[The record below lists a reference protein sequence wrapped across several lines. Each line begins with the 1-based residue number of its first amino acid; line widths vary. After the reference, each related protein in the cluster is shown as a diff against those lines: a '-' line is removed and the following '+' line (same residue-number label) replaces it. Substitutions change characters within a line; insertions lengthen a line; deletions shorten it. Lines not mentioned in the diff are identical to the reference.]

1 MWGSRGDPHGSPLG
15 AEVIVR
21 ASTRAAVIGTMV
33 MLAACTG
40 DGSKAPP
47 RPVRFESA
55 DCPSEIRTVTL
66 FHVSC
71 GYLEVPQDRST
82 PGGPTAR
89 VFVSRWEPK
98 AKTVAPIPVLY
109 LGDDIAY
116 SFDYVSLNGMVDH
129 LVDRVVYA
137 MEPRGTGQ
145 SQPNLSCPEVD
156 ALAEQVLSVPSDD
169 AGARSAFLAAVA
181 TCRDRIV
188 SQGIDPVDFS
198 LEASAADA
206 EDLRTALG
214 IDRWDLLTK
223 GTSSRIAAEYLRE
236 FGAHAHAA
244 FFSQVELPGMD
255 PLELSVDGTQQA
267 LAALGSACADDPR
280 CGRTF
285 PAFEADVSALV
296 DRLRAQPVSVE
307 VDGGSVLFDG
317 AMLLRDFRT
326 ALSQIPDNQ
335 LGDGTRLHLVLEGA
349 AHDPGRGLRPFAAG
363 SRAAGTYCDGYLAR
377 CPVGLGFASGVY
389 LSVLCR
395 DIVPFIDTGE
405 LNGLTGAD
413 ASWEEAFSDQ
423 PWMMACGR
431 WNVPSAATAV
441 GSPIS
446 SDVPVYLAVGTFDPF
461 DPRSA
466 VVAAARGLSDLQV
479 SERPQGH
486 RSFSADCLSD
496 VRQSFFSD
504 PHAGSDE
511 SCVRSLRV
519 RFSFARR

>member
-1 MWGSRGDPHGSPLG
+1 VPGSRGDPHGPSLG

-21 ASTRAAVIGTMV
+21 RRGRAAIVGTMV
-33 MLAACTG
+33 LLAACTG

-47 RPVRFESA
+47 RPIRFDSV
-55 DCPSEIRTVTL
+55 DCPSEIRTLTL

-71 GYLEVPQDRST
+71 GYLVVPQDRST
-82 PGGPTAR
+82 PGGSTAR

-98 AKTVAPIPVLY
+98 AKTTAPIPVLY
-109 LGDDIAY
+109 LGDDVGY
-116 SFDYVSLNGMVDH
+116 SFDYASVNGMVDH

-156 ALAEQVLSVPSDD
+156 ALAVSTLSVPSDD
-169 AGARSAFLAAVA
+169 AGARSAFLDAVA

-188 SQGIDPVDFS
+188 SQGIDPADFS
-198 LEASAADA
+198 LEAAAADA
-206 EDLRTALG
+206 EDLRTVLG

-244 FFSQVELPGMD
+244 FLSQVELPGID
-255 PLELSVDGTQQA
+255 PLELSVQGTQEA
-267 LAALGSACADDPR
+267 LAALGSACAGDPR
-280 CGRTF
+280 CERTF

-296 DRLRAQPVSVE
+296 DLLQAHPVSVD
-307 VDGGSVLFDG
+307 VNGGSVLFDG
-317 AMLLRDFRT
+317 AMLLRDIRT
-326 ALSQIPDNQ
+326 ALSQIPENQ
-335 LGDGTRLHLVLEGA
+335 LGDGTRLPLVLEAA
-349 AHDPGRGLRPFAAG
+349 AHDPGRGLRPFAAS

-377 CPVGLGFASGVY
+377 CPVGLGFASGAY

-405 LNGLTGAD
+405 LNGLTSGD
-413 ASWEEAFSDQ
+413 VSWEEAFLDQ
-423 PWMMACGR
+423 PWMTACER

-446 SDVPVYLAVGTFDPF
+446 SDVPVFLAVGTFDPY

-466 VVAAARGLSDLQV
+466 VVAAARGLSDLQI
-479 SERPQGH
+479 SEVPQGH
-486 RSFSADCLSD
+486 RSFNADCLSD
-496 VRQSFFSD
+496 VRRSFFVD
-504 PHAGSDE
+504 PFAGTDD
-511 SCVRSLRV
+511 SCSRSLRF
-519 RFSFARR
+519 RFSFARS